1 MGTETC
7 HNPIELK
14 KELDQSQTSAD
25 QEEDQSSEDE
35 NELDSKGKL

>member
-7 HNPIELK
+7 HNLIELK